1 MSSVAG
7 QSVQSGVLI
16 GRAGSRRRLTEAL
29 QQALTGTTRVTMV
42 TGVAGIGKT
51 ALVTSITPSLP
62 SEAMLGWGTCWEG
75 GAAPGYW
82 PWTQALGALT
92 DAIGLERARSLA
104 ADDAGLLSSIAPV
117 LGTGGRQHA
126 GEVDQPMLVLFDA
139 ATRWLARIAALR
151 PAVIVLDDLHWAD
164 QSSLELF
171 DFVSRSLHSAPV
183 LIVGT
188 HRPDELDPAARTLL
202 VAVAARGDHITLEG
216 LSASEVRSLIATLA
230 GDDVASRRGEEIHRR
245 TGGHPLLVRELAS
258 VGESAAADAAALS
271 SVVQEAIARR
281 LARADD
287 ATVSLLRAAA
297 VVGNEL
303 QPDVLSAVLEIE
315 PDETATAIE
324 LATRDRCGHPG

>member
-1 MSSVAG
+1 MR
-7 QSVQSGVLI
+7 SGVLI

-29 QQALTGTTRVTMV
+29 QQALTGTTRMTIV

-104 ADDAGLLSSIAPV
+104 ADDAGLLELDRAGPRDRRAPRTRAGPTNRCWCCLMPQQGGWRASRRFGRPSSCSTISIGPINHR
-117 LGTGGRQHA
+117 LNCSISSPGRS
-126 GEVDQPMLVLFDA
+126 
-139 ATRWLARIAALR
+139 TRRQL
-151 PAVIVLDDLHWAD
+151 
-164 QSSLELF
+164 
-171 DFVSRSLHSAPV
+171 

-202 VAVAARGDHITLEG
+202 AAVAARGDHITLEG

-230 GDDVASRRGEEIHRR
+230 GR
-245 TGGHPLLVRELAS
+245 
-258 VGESAAADAAALS
+258 
-271 SVVQEAIARR
+271 
-281 LARADD
+281 
-287 ATVSLLRAAA
+287 
-297 VVGNEL
+297 
-303 QPDVLSAVLEIE
+303 
-315 PDETATAIE
+315 
-324 LATRDRCGHPG
+324 